1 MDCSPPGSSVHGIL
15 QARILEWVAISFSR
29 GSFWPR
35 DRNCVSCIAGGFF
48 TTEQVSPYCTQAQR
62 IIKQVPLLL
71 PVRPRN
77 RTLLHQRCSAHPSF
91 INTLSRTHPAPHI
104 ASSCHVRFFQSVA
117 VPYLSQPW
125 IFPLAMPHGMWDLPR
140 SGIKPAPPAA
150 QVWSFVNHWTTKE
163 VHSLDSFKA
172 YRPLTL

>member
-1 MDCSPPGSSVHGIL
+1 MGFSRQEYWSGLPFPSPGGLSDPGIETVSPAL
-15 QARILEWVAISFSR
+15 QADSLPLS
-29 GSFWPR
+29 
-35 DRNCVSCIAGGFF
+35 N
-48 TTEQVSPYCTQAQR
+48 QVSPYCTQAQR